1 MNKSP
6 MPALPPSMRVFERG
20 WVSSNNILFV
30 GHERSAVVD
39 TGYARHAAQTVAL
52 VRHALGGR
60 KLDEIVN
67 THMHSDHMGGNA
79 ALKRA
84 FPDASVRIPA
94 AEAALVRGWD
104 EDTLLLA
111 PMGQECE
118 CFGFDQVCADGDTL
132 LLGDLEWRAH
142 ASPGHDMGSLM
153 LMCESEGI
161 LISADALWEN
171 GFGVQFAALPPANAA
186 AAVFAAQAAT
196 LDRIEAM
203 QPRLV
208 IPGHGA
214 PFEDLAGAL
223 ARARA
228 RLDYFSADP
237 LRNARNAA
245 KVLLSFLV
253 MLEGRL
259 ELATLG
265 ERLSRLS
272 LARALNGALYGLPD
286 ADYAALLVA
295 QLEKSGAVRQVG
307 GYLLAAENPGSAN
320 T

>member
-1 MNKSP
+1 
-6 MPALPPSMRVFERG
+6 MRVLERG
-20 WVSSNNILFV
+20 WVSSNNILFL
-30 GHERSAVVD
+30 GRERSALVD
-39 TGYARHAAQTVAL
+39 TGYSRHATQTVAL

-60 KLDEIVN
+60 GLEEIVN

-84 FPDASVRIPA
+84 FPGAVIRIPA
-94 AEAALVRGWD
+94 GEAEVVREWD
-104 EDTLLLA
+104 EEVLLLS

-118 CFGFDQVCADGDTL
+118 RFCFDQVCADGDTL
-132 LLGDLEWRAH
+132 LLGDLEWHAH

-171 GFGVQFAALPPANAA
+171 GFGVQFAALPPAPADAA
-186 AAVFAAQAAT
+186 AAVFAAQRAT
-196 LDRIEAM
+196 LDRIESL

-214 PFEDLAGAL
+214 PFCDVGGAL
-223 ARARA
+223 ARARS
-228 RLDYFSADP
+228 RLDYFATDP

-245 KVLLSFLV
+245 KVMLSFLL
-253 MLEGRL
+253 MLDGRL
-259 ELATLG
+259 PLATLG
-265 ERLSRLS
+265 EQLGRLS
-272 LARALNGALYGLPD
+272 LMQRLNTALYRLPD
-286 ADYAALLVA
+286 DQYATLVVA
-295 QLEKSGAVRQVG
+295 QLEKSGAARRVDG
-307 GYLLAAENPGSAN
+307 WLLAAEQADAAH

>member
-1 MNKSP
+1 MT
-6 MPALPPSMRVFERG
+6 ALPPSMRVFERG
-20 WVSSNNILFV
+20 WVSSNNILFL
-30 GHERSAVVD
+30 GRERTAMVD
-39 TGYARHAAQTVAL
+39 TGYSRHATQTVAL

-60 KLDEIVN
+60 DLDEIVN

-84 FPDASVRIPA
+84 YPDAVIRIPTG
-94 AEAALVRGWD
+94 EADLVRQWD
-104 EDTLLLA
+104 EEALLLT

-118 CFGFDQVCADGDTL
+118 RFGFDQVCADGDTL

-142 ASPGHDMGSLM
+142 ASPGHAIGALM

-171 GFGVQFAALPPANAA
+171 GFGVQFAALPPASADAA
-186 AAVFAAQAAT
+186 AAVFAAQGAT
-196 LDRIEAM
+196 LERIEALR
-203 QPRLV
+203 PRLV

-214 PFEDLAGAL
+214 PFCEVEGAL

-228 RLDYFSADP
+228 RLEYFAAEP

-245 KVLLSFLV
+245 KVMLSFLL

-259 ELATLG
+259 ALATLG
-265 ERLSRLS
+265 ERLGRLS
-272 LARALNGALYGLPD
+272 LMHSLNQALYRLP
-286 ADYAALLVA
+286 ADEYAALVVA
-295 QLEKSGAVRQVG
+295 QLEKSGAARCVDG
-307 GYLLAAENPGSAN
+307 WLLPMEKSGAAS